1 MALTSPGPLADS
13 FRRAR
18 VVPKGDYAYVIHPLL
33 DGVPRCDPALLKE
46 WVTWARLQAP
56 TGAAT
61 LIVAP
66 EAMGLPLAAALSL
79 ATGLP
84 YAIARKRA
92 YGLQGERAAPAR
104 TGYGEAALHL
114 NDVRAGDKVLVVDDV
129 LSTGGTL
136 GAIFDAVRASGA
148 SLAGAVVVVDKGT
161 SRARIEASYRVPVCA
176 AATITVTPSG
186 VTVL

>member
-1 MALTSPGPLADS
+1 MPLTSPGPLADS
-13 FRRAR
+13 FRRAQVIR
-18 VVPKGDYAYVIHPLL
+18 KGDYAYVIHPLL
-33 DGVPRCDPALLKE
+33 DGVPRCDPALLKD

-61 LIVAP
+61 LLLAP
-66 EAMGLPLAAALSL
+66 EAMGPPLAAALSL

-92 YGLQGERAAPAR
+92 YGLPGERAAPAP
-104 TGYGEAALHL
+104 TGYGAATLHL
-114 NDVRAGDKVLVVDDV
+114 NDVGPGDKVLVVDDV

-136 GAIFDAVRASGA
+136 SALFDAVRSSGA

-161 SRARIEASYRVPVCA
+161 ARPRLESSYRVPVAA
-176 AATITVTPSG
+176 AATITVGPAG